1 MSVSE
6 HGREAQLM
14 DDVKP
19 VATLKELRDLSH
31 TDPRYERLTIL
42 ASCRLGGSQELPLH
56 DHHEWLK
63 IYAMATSE
71 QDIVEQVNCC
81 IPHLDE

>member
-81 IPHLDE
+81 IPHLDD

>member
-6 HGREAQLM
+6 HGQEAQSM

-81 IPHLDE
+81 IPHVDD

>member
-1 MSVSE
+1 
-6 HGREAQLM
+6 M

-19 VATLKELRDLSH
+19 VATLRQLRDLAH
-31 TDPRYERLTIL
+31 TDPRYERLTVV
-42 ASCRLGGSQELPLH
+42 ASCRLGGSEELPLH

-71 QDIVEQVNCC
+71 RDVVEHVNGC
-81 IPHLDE
+81 IPHVDE